1 MGRSRHADVGVQR
14 FKLVNITAV
23 GYHLP
28 VKAQAGNFMYRL
40 PAAAYVSADASAAQ
54 PLPA

>member
-1 MGRSRHADVGVQR
+1 VGVQR